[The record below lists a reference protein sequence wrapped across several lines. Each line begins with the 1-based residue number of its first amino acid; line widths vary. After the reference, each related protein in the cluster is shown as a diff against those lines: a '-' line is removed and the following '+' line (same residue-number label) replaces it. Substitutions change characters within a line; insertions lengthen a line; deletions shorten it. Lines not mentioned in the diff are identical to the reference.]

1 MQRVMTLKYKMKI
14 ILERN
19 LDFKQFQNL
28 TILTFITGM
37 IFLGMINSVDFKSYY
52 KIEIILFFLNLIF
65 ITILFTKKGLL
76 IKNQKL
82 YKSIFLFGFGLKK
95 TIIETSDFQ
104 QLFIIQGKLSTNYAY
119 SYNIKQFHNWEPDL
133 NHSVASFTLLMIDEN
148 NSNKKKILTLTKPDK
163 VKLAIDFIT
172 KNTNLII

>member
-1 MQRVMTLKYKMKI
+1 MKI
-14 ILERN
+14 ILEIN

-37 IFLGMINSVDFKSYY
+37 MFLGMINSVDFKSYY

-65 ITILFTKKGLL
+65 LAILFTKKGLL
-76 IKNQKL
+76 IENQKL
-82 YKSIFLFGFGLKK
+82 YKSIFLLGFGLKK

-104 QLFIIQGKLSTNYAY
+104 QILIIQGKLSTNYAY
-119 SYNIKQFHNWEPDL
+119 SYNIKEFHNWEPDL
-133 NHSVASFTLLMIDEN
+133 NHSVAIFTLLMIDEN
-148 NSNKKKILTLTKPDK
+148 KSNRKKILTLTKPDK

-172 KNTNLII
+172 KNTNLTI